1 MSEPQSVTQ
10 WIQGARAGQDD
21 AFQRLWERYYERLVA
36 LARRRLGQTPRRSA
50 DEEDIAVSAFGRF
63 AQLIQDGRFPES
75 ADRDDLWR
83 LLISIA
89 AGKIVDYIR
98 EETSQK
104 RGRGDVRGESVF
116 RAELSGSSRLLG
128 GIDQIVGDEPTPEFV
143 AEVTEQFRG
152 MMDAL
157 GDDSLRSIAQW
168 KLEGYTNV
176 EVAERNAC
184 SLSTVERSLKLIR
197 TKWEREEA

>member
-10 WIQGARAGQDD
+10 WIQGARVGQDD
-21 AFQRLWERYYERLVA
+21 AFQRLWERYYEQLVA
-36 LARRRLGQTPRRSA
+36 LAHRRLGRTPRRTA

-83 LLISIA
+83 LLIAIA

-98 EETSQK
+98 KETSQK

-116 RAELSGSSRLLG
+116 RAKVSGPG
-128 GIDQIVGDEPTPEFV
+128 GLDQIVGGEPTPEFAAV
-143 AEVTEQFRG
+143 VTEQWRSL
-152 MMDAL
+152 MDAL
-157 GDDSLRSIAQW
+157 GDDSLKSIAQW

-176 EVAERNAC
+176 EVAEKNGC

-197 TKWEREEA
+197 TKWEQAEV